1 MYKAHLNKHICR
13 KVKFLQ
19 YWLTKNSVAY
29 AEPYLQ
35 VDSLLT
41 HVTVMV

>member
-13 KVKFLQ
+13 KVTFLQ
-19 YWLTKNSVAY
+19 YWLTKNREAY
-29 AEPYLQ
+29 TELYLQ
-35 VDSLLT
+35 RFT